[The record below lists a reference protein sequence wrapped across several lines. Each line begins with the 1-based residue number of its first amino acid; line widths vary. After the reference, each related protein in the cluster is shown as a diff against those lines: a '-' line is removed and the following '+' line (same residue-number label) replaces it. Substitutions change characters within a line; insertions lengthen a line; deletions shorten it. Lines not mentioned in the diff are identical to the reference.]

1 VSLRLDC
8 AAMRCAL
15 VLAFAM
21 LVADTAVFAQPLS
34 NDAAALKAE
43 GDKAMDGL
51 RYEDALTKYEA
62 AYRIKPDPALLYNQ
76 GRALEGL
83 GRFPEALDK
92 LRAFQESAPK
102 ELLLRLGDALGKNID
117 ELKGRVA
124 TLSISVEP
132 AGANIRLGD
141 RILGSAPIDKLRVNA
156 GKAHLEITKEGFF
169 TETLDVEIKGGED
182 NPLKVTLSPRDNR
195 ATLIVKS
202 PIAGARVTIDGRA
215 RGQVPAEVRLA
226 PGPHFVRVEQDGY
239 QLSESTI
246 DLAALEKRPLD
257 VPLFKRPITQEWWLW
272 TSIGVALTGAGVGIG
287 LALTLEEDADEGS
300 LDPGKVP
307 VSLRLPNDGLVRRP
321 PRSLPALA
329 PPVVFWA
336 PTVRF

>member
-1 VSLRLDC
+1 
-8 AAMRCAL
+8 MRIPGWASAL

-21 LVADTAVFAQPLS
+21 LVAPSASQAQPTA
-34 NDAAALKAE
+34 NDAAVLKAE
-43 GDKAMDGL
+43 GDRAMDTL
-51 RYEDALTKYEA
+51 RYEDALGKYEA
-62 AYRIKPDPALLYNQ
+62 AYRVRPDPALLYNQ

-92 LRAFQESAPK
+92 LRAFQKDAPK
-102 ELLLRLGDALGKNID
+102 ELLARLGDALQKNID

-124 TLSISVEP
+124 VVSISVKP
-132 AGANIRLGD
+132 AGASIRLGD
-141 RILGSAPIDKLRVNA
+141 RILGTAPLDKLRVNA

-169 TETLDVEIKGGED
+169 TETLDVELKGDQE
-182 NPLKVTLSPRDNR
+182 NPLEVALSPRDSR

-202 PIAGARVTIDGRA
+202 SIAGARVTIDGAA

-226 PGPHFVRVEQDGY
+226 PGPHLVRVEQDGY

-246 DLAALEKRPLD
+246 DLSPLERRPLD

-287 LALTLEEDADEGS
+287 LALTLEESADEGS
-300 LDPGKVP
+300 LDPGKIP
-307 VSLRLPNDGLVRRP
+307 VSLRAPGPRVSRRP
-321 PRSLPALA
+321 RRLVPEIA
-329 PPVVFWA
+329 PPRAIVLWA
-336 PTVRF
+336 PTVHF